1 MNKPYKKIDVVIST
15 ITKFYPK
22 DIEPWVESLNRS
34 GFSGKRMMI
43 VYDVPQET
51 IDYLKE
57 NHFDI
62 FQSQLSHHLFNQR
75 FRDTAMI
82 LENYECDRI
91 IWTDIRDVVFQ
102 SNPTTWLNKYQEKP
116 IIACSE
122 AVKLGDDDWAQVC
135 AGTSFKLEWNW
146 LQHEESYC
154 AGSICGDKDYIIP
167 LFHNIFRWGITG
179 ENSTQAADQPAYN
192 ILIKQ
197 QQWKDK
203 VQFVKQEEGLAVQ
216 MGTTFMK
223 KDFFGDKLME
233 PTPLVEEDGT
243 VTNQKGEPFTI
254 VHQYDRNPQLKQV
267 IHNKYKK
274 MIYPEPPKID
284 NPKGFT
290 YKEWLDIR
298 KKGQYDTQYNEML
311 KGKRVV
317 IVGPAPSLEGS
328 GKGKDIDDYDIVV
341 RINKGFPV
349 EQGMESDIGSRT
361 DIHYHCLCT
370 TAECGG
376 PVFYKEMKDSNV
388 FVSAP
393 YPKAVGPFY
402 NDVQRFELDNKKWE
416 LPFHVIDTDY
426 YRSIAESVGTR
437 PNSGTL
443 TIIDLLAYDVK
454 ELHITGFTWFRGGW
468 RKSYKD
474 MKQIFGEEKG
484 AELEKKWLSEEFDG
498 THRQKPQED
507 LVREIYLNDSR
518 VTIDDTMKKIL
529 EVE

>member
-1 MNKPYKKIDVVIST
+1 MNKLYKKIDVVIST

-22 DIEPWVESLNRS
+22 DIEPWMESLNKS

-57 NHFDI
+57 NNFDI

-102 SNPTTWLNKYQEKP
+102 SNPSTWLNKYQEKP

-179 ENSTQAADQPAYN
+179 ENPQQAADQPAYN

-216 MGTTFMK
+216 MGTTFIK

-233 PTPLVEEDGT
+233 PTPLITEDGT
-243 VTNQKGEPFTI
+243 VTNQNGDPFTI
-254 VHQYDRNPQLKQV
+254 VHQYDRNPQLKQ
-267 IHNKYKK
+267 ILHNKYKK
-274 MIYPEPPKID
+274 MIHPEPPKSD

-290 YKEWLDIR
+290 YKDWLNIR
-298 KKGQYDTQYNEML
+298 QKGQYDTQYNEML
-311 KGKRVV
+311 KDKRVV
-317 IVGPAPSLEGS
+317 IVGPSPSLEGS
-328 GKGKDIDDYDIVV
+328 GKGKWIDDFDVVV
-341 RINKGFPV
+341 RINKGFPIETGLEKDLGTKV
-349 EQGMESDIGSRT
+349 DIQYHSLST
-361 DIHYHCLCT
+361 DEHIGGKVHFKELKDSGVLLT
-370 TAECGG
+370 TA
-376 PVFYKEMKDSNV
+376 
-388 FVSAP
+388 
-393 YPKAVGPFY
+393 YPKWVQPFY
-402 NDVQRFELDNKKWE
+402 NDFLKFSNENKNWNI
-416 LPFHVIDTDY
+416 PFHELNTEY
-426 YRSIAESVGTR
+426 YLSISDMLGTR

-443 TIIDLLAYDVK
+443 SIVDLICYDLK
-454 ELHITGFTWFRGGW
+454 ELHITGFTWFKDGW

-474 MKQIFGEEKG
+474 MKEIFGEEEG
-484 AELEKKWLSEEFDG
+484 RKKEEAWKNNCFNG
-498 THRQKPQED
+498 NHLQTPQED
-507 LVREIYLNDSR
+507 LVREVYLNDDR
-518 VTIDDTMKKIL
+518 VFIDDVMKQIL
-529 EVE
+529 NVE

>member
-1 MNKPYKKIDVVIST
+1 MNKPYEKIDVVIST

-34 GFSGKRMMI
+34 GFSGKRMMV

-51 IDYLKE
+51 INYLKE

-102 SNPTTWLNKYQEKP
+102 SNPTTWLNKYQKKP

-179 ENSTQAADQPAYN
+179 ENPTQAADQPAYN

-216 MGTTFMK
+216 MGTTFIK

-243 VTNQKGEPFTI
+243 VTNQNGEAFTI
-254 VHQYDRNPQLKQV
+254 VHQYDRNPQLKEV
-267 IHNKYKK
+267 IHEKYKK
-274 MIYPEPPKID
+274 MIYPEPRQK
-284 NPKGFT
+284 NPVSTFSYEKLNLVKNLG
-290 YKEWLDIR
+290 K
-298 KKGQYDTQYNEML
+298 YDTQYNEFL
-311 KGKRVV
+311 KDKKV
-317 IVGPAPSLEGS
+317 ILIGPSPSLDGS
-328 GKGKDIDDYDIVV
+328 GKGNYIDKFDVVV
-341 RINKGFPV
+341 RLNKSFPIEV
-349 EQGMESDIGSRT
+349 GSSDIGSKT
-361 DIHYHCLCT
+361 DIHYHCLHT
-370 TAECGG
+370 HPACGG
-376 PVFYKEMKDSNV
+376 EIFYKELKEQNV
-388 FVSAP
+388 ILSAP
-393 YPKAVGPFY
+393 YPKWVHPFY
-402 NDVQRFELDNKKWE
+402 NDVSSFEKENNKWNI
-416 LPFHVIDTDY
+416 PFHMINTEY
-426 YRSIAESVGTR
+426 YLEIGKMLGTR

-443 TIIDLLAYDVK
+443 AILDLLCYDVK
-454 ELHITGFTWFRGGW
+454 ELHITGFTWFRDGW

-474 MKQIFGEEKG
+474 YCDIFGEEVGDRKRVEDMEG
-484 AELEKKWLSEEFDG
+484 MLK
-498 THRQKPQED
+498 THNQKPQED
-507 LVREIYLNDSR
+507 LVREIYLNDDR
-518 VTIDDTMKKIL
+518 VFIDDIMKKIL